1 MYNFPNKLE
10 ALTLLKLNSLDV
22 SKLSPKELLDKYN
35 ELLEEFKNIESQTAK
50 VLKDNSGIF

>member
-10 ALTLLKLNSLDV
+10 ALTLLKLNSLDI

-50 VLKDNSGIF
+50 VLKDDYGIF

>member
-10 ALTLLKLNSLDV
+10 ALTLLKLNSLDI
-22 SKLSPKELLDKYN
+22 SRLSPKELLDKYN
-35 ELLEEFKNIESQTAK
+35 ELLEEFKNIEPQTAK